1 MPDVRRRRIPAA
13 REHPGLEVAV
23 GLDRRRDGHA
33 GLDHQLASHVDDEV
47 PQERR
52 VCRRVAV
59 VQHPAD
65 QPGDLVGD
73 LGNRRHRDGLGDVDE
88 RLFRQV
94 DDGVCVRRRFGHT

>member
-23 GLDRRRDGHA
+23 GLDGRRDGHA
-33 GLDHQLASHVDDEV
+33 GLDHELASHVDDEV
-47 PQERR
+47 PQEGSAR
-52 VCRRVAV
+52 RRVAV
-59 VQHPAD
+59 VQHPVD

-73 LGNRRHRDGLGDVDE
+73 LGNRRHRDGLGHADE

-94 DDGVCVRRRFGHT
+94 DDGVCAGCRFGHP